1 MLRGRRFPAWLV
13 RRSYFRRIERWM
25 KPRRRAAP
33 PDAASPEPEATL
45 SDVRSSDV
53 LSSNVLPFPEQSAGT
68 RGMAFT
74 ARRGVGT
81 G

>member
-13 RRSYFRRIERWM
+13 RRSYFRRIGRWA
-25 KPRRRAAP
+25 KPRGRAVP
-33 PDAASPEPEATL
+33 PGVASPEPEAAP
-45 SDVRSSDV
+45 SGVP
-53 LSSNVLPFPEQSAGT
+53 SSNVLPFPEQSVET
-68 RGMAFT
+68 RGTAAE

>member
-13 RRSYFRRIERWM
+13 RRSYFRRIARWA
-25 KPRRRAAP
+25 KPPRRATP
-33 PDAASPEPEATL
+33 PDLTAIEPEAAP
-45 SDVRSSDV
+45 
-53 LSSNVLPFPEQSAGT
+53 SNVLPFPEPSGEP
-68 RGMAFT
+68 RGLALT